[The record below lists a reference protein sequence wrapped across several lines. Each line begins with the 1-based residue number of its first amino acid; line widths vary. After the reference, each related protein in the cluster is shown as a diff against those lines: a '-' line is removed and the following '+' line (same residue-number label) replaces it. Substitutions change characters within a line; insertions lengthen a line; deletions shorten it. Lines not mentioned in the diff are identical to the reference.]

1 MCIRDSGYFKEEA
14 PVIAR
19 INETGADVV
28 FVCLGA
34 PKQELFMKNHLDEL
48 HIKLMI
54 GLGGSLDSFAGT
66 VKRAPKWMIRC
77 NLEWL
82 YRLIK
87 EPKRFGRMLRLPKYL
102 FAVLGKRIR
111 G

>member
-1 MCIRDSGYFKEEA
+1 MAAHKEELN
-14 PVIAR
+14 V
-19 INETGADVV
+19 G
-28 FVCLGA
+28 
-34 PKQELFMKNHLDEL
+34 
-48 HIKLMI
+48 LMI
-54 GLGGSLDSFAGT
+54 GLGGSLDGFAGT

-87 EPKRFGRMLRLPKYL
+87 EPRRLGRMMRLPK
-102 FAVLGKRIR
+102 FVRACKKQRRREGKHH